1 MSMMVQ
7 EVRSIEASAVEAAA
21 SAAVAAA
28 GEAGSGPMWSPEIMS
43 SCGMAAMCSSR
54 FDSWTCVSL

>member
-7 EVRSIEASAVEAAA
+7 EVRNMEASAVEAAA

-28 GEAGSGPMWSPEIMS
+28 GEA
-43 SCGMAAMCSSR
+43 
-54 FDSWTCVSL
+54 